1 MPWGCTAGLSGL
13 PSRRFRQPI
22 ASASARSCAV
32 TDYGVLFRE
41 LAIPRLVGTP
51 NHQKVREVLTREL
64 GARGFVVEEH
74 TFSGPPARALLSTAR
89 RVSGVNLIARPIR
102 PSTHRPV
109 WLVAHYDSKGQPISM
124 ALRLLGFGSLFIGLI
139 GLLLAPI
146 PALVALAL
154 GATIAALNRVNDNSP
169 GAVDN
174 ATALV
179 AIFMTLDQL
188 PQDANVGVVFPDA
201 EEFGLVGARAL
212 VADRAELFA
221 GAALINLDGLDD
233 VGRPI
238 AFMHRPGK
246 ISEAIASALGA
257 RTWRWLP
264 VVVDGLALAR
274 VGRRGG
280 GGGGAEC
287 VTILKGNLQT
297 MRIVHRPGDTPDRVR
312 LDGAASIAAG
322 LARVL
327 RAK

>member
-1 MPWGCTAGLSGL
+1 M
-13 PSRRFRQPI
+13 
-22 ASASARSCAV
+22 V

-51 NHQKVREVLTREL
+51 NHRKVREVLKREL
-64 GARGFVVEEH
+64 RARGFVVEEH
-74 TFSGPPARALLSTAR
+74 AFSGRPARALLGTAR
-89 RVSGVNLIARPIR
+89 RVNGVNLIARPIR
-102 PSTHRPV
+102 PSAHPPV

-139 GLLLAPI
+139 GLLMAPI
-146 PALVALAL
+146 PALGAL
-154 GATIAALNRVNDNSP
+154 GLGAAIAVLNRVNDNSP

-188 PQDANVGVVFPDA
+188 PQDTNVGVVFPDA

-212 VADRAELFA
+212 VADRADLFA

-238 AFMHRPGK
+238 AFLHRPGK
-246 ISEAIASALGA
+246 IGAAIASALGA
-257 RTWRWLP
+257 RRWRWLP

-274 VGRRGG
+274 VGT
-280 GGGGAEC
+280 EC
-287 VTILKGNLQT
+287 VTILKGNSRT
-297 MRIVHRPGDTPDRVR
+297 MRIVHRPGDTADRVR

>member
-1 MPWGCTAGLSGL
+1 M
-13 PSRRFRQPI
+13 
-22 ASASARSCAV
+22 

-41 LAIPRLVGTP
+41 LAIPRLVGSA
-51 NHQKVREVLTREL
+51 NHRKVREILTREL
-64 GARGFVVEEH
+64 EARRFSVERH
-74 TFSGPPARALLSTAR
+74 AFSGRPARALQGTPR
-89 RVSGVNLIARPIR
+89 TVQGINLIASRLSSPPTRSPRAGQSVR
-102 PSTHRPV
+102 PSV

-146 PALVALAL
+146 PALVAVVL
-154 GATIAALNRVNDNSP
+154 GAAIAVLNRVNDNSP

-188 PQDANVGVVFPDA
+188 PHDANVGVVFPDA

-212 VADRAELFA
+212 AADRADLFA

-238 AFMHRPGK
+238 AFLHRPGK
-246 ISEAIASALGA
+246 IGEAIASALGA
-257 RTWRWLP
+257 RRWRWLP

-274 VGRRGG
+274 VG